1 MKKTGEMLRK
11 AREAKGLSMNEIAL
25 SLKINSK
32 ILTSIEDG
40 DQTRLPAKTFLRG
53 FVQSYANYL
62 KMNTDEVMAVFAEE
76 MGSTRPKPVLDEEPI
91 APSLGDSPA
100 KAAEN
105 VPAAVPTAAPVA
117 TPAKP
122 EPSAKEHLAGLEE
135 SSQSKTI
142 LFSGVAI
149 VLLVLIFGTVKIIE
163 KYQRESVVPETVE
176 IAAPIVET
184 PVSTDVTALAT
195 PPPAAEAPAAAP
207 NAATTPAPTA
217 PATPATVTPAKP
229 EAPPRSEVPAVAD
242 KKPIEPAKPPVETK
256 KPAEPVAE
264 IKKPEEPKPEE
275 KKPEQAAEAKPAEK
289 KPRSLELIIEA
300 MDQVDI
306 EYSTVNGAVQKIHLG
321 PDQFH
326 TIKSTNGLKLNVS
339 NGGAVNLI
347 LNGRDLGAPGDL
359 GKPAKLTY

>member
-40 DQTRLPAKTFLRG
+40 DQTKLPAKTFLRG

-91 APSLGDSPA
+91 AAAPAEPPAKPEASSPA
-100 KAAEN
+100 
-105 VPAAVPTAAPVA
+105 VVPTAAPVA

-184 PVSTDVTALAT
+184 PVSTDVTAVT
-195 PPPAAEAPAAAP
+195 TSPPEAPVAAT
-207 NAATTPAPTA
+207 NAVTTPAPAA
-217 PATPATVTPAKP
+217 PATPTPVTPAKNEP
-229 EAPPRSEVPAVAD
+229 APRSEPPAVAD
-242 KKPIEPAKPPVETK
+242 KKPIEPAKPPVEAK
-256 KPAEPVAE
+256 KPVEPVAE
-264 IKKPEEPKPEE
+264 AKKPEEPKTEE

-306 EYSTVNGAVQKIHLG
+306 EYSTVTGAVQKIHLG

>member
-40 DQTRLPAKTFLRG
+40 DQTKLPAKTFLRG

-91 APSLGDSPA
+91 TAAPADAPAKSEASSPA
-100 KAAEN
+100 
-105 VPAAVPTAAPVA
+105 VVPTAAPVA
-117 TPAKP
+117 APAKP

-142 LFSGVAI
+142 LFSGIAI

-184 PVSTDVTALAT
+184 PVSTDVTAVT
-195 PPPAAEAPAAAP
+195 PTSPPPEVPVVTP
-207 NAATTPAPTA
+207 NAVTTTAPTA
-217 PATPATVTPAKP
+217 VTPAKN
-229 EAPPRSEVPAVAD
+229 EPPLRSEAPAVAD
-242 KKPIEPAKPPVETK
+242 KKPVEPAKPPVEAK

-264 IKKPEEPKPEE
+264 TKKPEEPKAEE
-275 KKPEQAAEAKPAEK
+275 KKPEQTAEAKPAEK

-306 EYSTVNGAVQKIHLG
+306 EYSTVSGAVQKIHLG